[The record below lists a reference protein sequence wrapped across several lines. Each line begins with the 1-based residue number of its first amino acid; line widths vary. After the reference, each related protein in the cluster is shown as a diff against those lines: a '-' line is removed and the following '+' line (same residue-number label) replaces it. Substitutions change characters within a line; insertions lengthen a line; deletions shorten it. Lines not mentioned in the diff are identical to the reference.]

1 MPRQGPPPQ
10 RPGWFSRSGR
20 LAGAVI
26 AVLTALASLCGVL
39 VAGPVSVA
47 EDRSYGRTGDG
58 YLPRTLPTGVNPVR
72 PLPVDSPFLRTS
84 PVRTAP
90 VRSATGRVEPARAV
104 PVQPAPAR
112 AERRTAPV
120 RVPYKTPPEP
130 PAAHRPATEPK
141 KEGPRTDQPKP
152 RQPKPHQP
160 KPQRPTGNKPKA
172 TKPKADRPA
181 AEKPKAGEAKAGG
194 AKRKIFQGWAFD
206 RCQAPSVSTMRAW
219 LASPYRGVGVYFGGR
234 GRHCKNQRHLN
245 RSWLRETKQM
255 GWNVLPIYVGSQ
267 SPCVIANIKR
277 KFTIG
282 GNAWAQGRQEARDA
296 VSQARRLGMAPGSA
310 LYLDMEAYRL
320 GQHRCARTTLAF
332 VRSWNRE
339 VRQQNYVPGFYSS
352 ANSGVRH
359 MERARAAGERDL
371 PEVMW
376 FARWNVPPS
385 LYGEKW
391 LNRRAWH
398 PHRRIHQ
405 YAGDVTEQ
413 HGGRRLAIDRNRVD
427 APVAV
432 IR

>member
-1 MPRQGPPPQ
+1 M
-10 RPGWFSRSGR
+10 
-20 LAGAVI
+20 GA
-26 AVLTALASLCGVL
+26 
-39 VAGPVSVA
+39 
-47 EDRSYGRTGDG
+47 EWR
-58 YLPRTLPTGVNPVR
+58 
-72 PLPVDSPFLRTS
+72 
-84 PVRTAP
+84 
-90 VRSATGRVEPARAV
+90 AT
-104 PVQPAPAR
+104 
-112 AERRTAPV
+112 PV

-141 KEGPRTDQPKP
+141 TEQPRTDQPKP
-152 RQPKPHQP
+152 QQP
-160 KPQRPTGNKPKA
+160 KPQQPTGDKPKA
-172 TKPKADRPA
+172 PKPKGDQPA
-181 AEKPKAGEAKAGG
+181 ADTSKADGTKAGG

-234 GRHCKNQRHLN
+234 GRHCKNQRHLD

-296 VSQARRLGMAPGSA
+296 VGQARRLGMAPGSA

-320 GQHRCARTTLAF
+320 GQRRCARTTLAF

-359 MERARAAGERDL
+359 MERARKAGERDL

-391 LNRRAWH
+391 LDRRAWH
-398 PHRRIHQ
+398 PNRRIHQ
-405 YAGDVTEQ
+405 YAGDVTER

-427 APVAV
+427 APVAI

>member
-1 MPRQGPPPQ
+1 M
-10 RPGWFSRSGR
+10 
-20 LAGAVI
+20 I

-47 EDRSYGRTGDG
+47 EDRTYGRTGDDF
-58 YLPRTLPTGVNPVR
+58 LPHTLPTGVDPAR
-72 PLPVDSPFLRTS
+72 PLSVDSPLLRTS
-84 PVRTAP
+84 PARTARLAP
-90 VRSATGRVEPARAV
+90 MGAEWRAT
-104 PVQPAPAR
+104 
-112 AERRTAPV
+112 PV

-130 PAAHRPATEPK
+130 PAAHRPVTEPK
-141 KEGPRTDQPKP
+141 TERPRTDQPKP
-152 RQPKPHQP
+152 HQPRLQQP
-160 KPQRPTGNKPKA
+160 KPQQPKVQQPKVQQPPGNKPKA
-172 TKPKADRPA
+172 PKPKVDRPVA
-181 AEKPKAGEAKAGG
+181 DTSTVDETKAGG

-245 RSWLRETKQM
+245 KSWLRATKQM

-296 VSQARRLGMAPGSA
+296 VNQARRLGMAPGSA

-320 GQHRCARTTLAF
+320 GQRRCARTTLAF

-339 VRQQNYVPGFYSS
+339 VRQRNYVPGFYSS

-359 MERARAAGERDL
+359 MERARKAGERDL

-391 LNRRAWH
+391 LDRRAWH
-398 PHRRIHQ
+398 PNRRIHQ
-405 YAGDVTEQ
+405 YAGDVTER

-427 APVAV
+427 APVAI

>member
-1 MPRQGPPPQ
+1 MTR
-10 RPGWFSRSGR
+10 
-20 LAGAVI
+20 
-26 AVLTALASLCGVL
+26 
-39 VAGPVSVA
+39 
-47 EDRSYGRTGDG
+47 
-58 YLPRTLPTGVNPVR
+58 
-72 PLPVDSPFLRTS
+72 
-84 PVRTAP
+84 
-90 VRSATGRVEPARAV
+90 
-104 PVQPAPAR
+104 
-112 AERRTAPV
+112 
-120 RVPYKTPPEP
+120 
-130 PAAHRPATEPK
+130 
-141 KEGPRTDQPKP
+141 
-152 RQPKPHQP
+152 
-160 KPQRPTGNKPKA
+160 
-172 TKPKADRPA
+172 PKADRPA
-181 AEKPKAGEAKAGG
+181 AERPQTGEAKAGG

-234 GRHCKNQRHLN
+234 GRHCKHQRHLN
-245 RSWLRETKQM
+245 ESWLRETKQM

-296 VSQARRLGMAPGSA
+296 VGQARKLGMAPGSA

-332 VRSWNRE
+332 VRSWSRE

-359 MERARAAGERDL
+359 MERARRAGERDL

-391 LNRRAWH
+391 LDRRAWH
-398 PHRRIHQ
+398 PNRRIHQ
-405 YAGDVTEQ
+405 YAGDVTER

-427 APVAV
+427 APVAI